1 MRVSTGAVLLLTA
14 AGVLGLAGARVA
26 SAAAAGAACGIAIGT
41 WTDDQS
47 TCAIIKE
54 GGRNLGGQYS
64 YMTFG
69 KNGKWAQWES
79 LCQIRNPVLTGDICA
94 LQMACSVEGSTS
106 VSKVRFRIVDSKT
119 IAFESDSG
127 AFDNTYIFCMPKPYS
142 PYFDMD

>member
-1 MRVSTGAVLLLTA
+1 MTGSVLLLTA
-14 AGVLGLAGARVA
+14 AGVFSLAGACVA
-26 SAAAAGAACGIAIGT
+26 SAVAAGGPCGIASGT
-41 WTDDQS
+41 WTDEQG

-54 GGRNLGGQYS
+54 GGRNLGGQYT

-79 LCQIRNPVLTGDICA
+79 LCQIRNPVLSGDICA

-106 VSKVRFRIVDSKT
+106 VSKVRFRIVDSNS

-127 AFDNTYIFCMPKPYS
+127 AFDNTYMFCTPKPYS
-142 PYFDMD
+142 PYFDID